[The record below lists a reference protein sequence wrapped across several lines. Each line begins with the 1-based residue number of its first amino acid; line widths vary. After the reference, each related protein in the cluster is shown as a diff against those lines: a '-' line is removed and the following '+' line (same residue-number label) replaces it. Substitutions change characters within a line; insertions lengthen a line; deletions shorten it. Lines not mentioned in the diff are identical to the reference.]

1 MARPSAYEKIIKPKM
16 KEIKYFR
23 SQGFTFE
30 DIAKKIGVA
39 SSTLYKYKA
48 EIEELKE
55 VIKKATEVA
64 VEELQETAFKLATGQ
79 YEAKTEEIKYDKLGQ
94 IITRTVRLT
103 KQVDTTALI
112 FLLKSY
118 APEIFNGKDSTDRGM
133 VEAISEFAAK
143 FK

>member
-1 MARPSAYEKIIKPKM
+1 MARPSAYEKKIKPKM
-16 KEIKYFR
+16 DEIRYFR

-30 DIAKKIGVA
+30 EIAKKIGIS

-48 EIEELKE
+48 EVDEFKE

-64 VEELQETAFKLATGQ
+64 VEELQDTAFKLATGQ
-79 YEAKTEEIKYDKLGQ
+79 YESKTEEIKYDKLGQ
-94 IITRTVRLT
+94 VITRTVRLT

-112 FLLKSY
+112 FLLKAY

-133 VEAISEFAAK
+133 VEAISAFAEK